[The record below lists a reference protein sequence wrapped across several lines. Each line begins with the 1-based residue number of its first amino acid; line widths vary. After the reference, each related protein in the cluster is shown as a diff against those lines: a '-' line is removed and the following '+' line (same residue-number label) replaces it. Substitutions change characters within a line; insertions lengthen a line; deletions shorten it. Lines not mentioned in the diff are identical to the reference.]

1 MKENWIRKLKNILN
15 EYEDYKEKKYWRRNY
30 VWVCLWKENP
40 RISAD
45 RTELENDCL
54 YEDESRAVIISKGYN
69 FIKWL
74 FDKNKIDWSK
84 FHKYSFYKKD
94 NKYIQYYDLQSLLMA
109 LSISDS
115 PIDLLI
121 SVLK

>member
-1 MKENWIRKLKNILN
+1 MKKLIKLLK
-15 EYEDYKEKKYWRRNY
+15 EYEKWKSEKYWRWNY
-30 VWVCLWKENP
+30 VWCIDKEHKSIFASRFP
-40 RISAD
+40 DWAYI
-45 RTELENDCL
+45 C
-54 YEDESRAVIISKGYN
+54 EDESRAIIISKGYN

-109 LSISDS
+109 LSISNT
-115 PIDLLI
+115 PIEDLI
-121 SVLK
+121 SYLK